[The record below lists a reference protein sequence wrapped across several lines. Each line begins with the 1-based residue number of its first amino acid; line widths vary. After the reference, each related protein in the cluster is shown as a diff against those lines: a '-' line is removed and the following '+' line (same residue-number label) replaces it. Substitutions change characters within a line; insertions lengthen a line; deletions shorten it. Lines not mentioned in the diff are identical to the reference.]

1 MKREAS
7 SKHRLGS
14 MSRFFQAAPN
24 PIHYI
29 SSTKNLIPS
38 FTYHRSTTIIIT
50 DYRSTTTQ
58 DQGLH
63 EQDELTLPGPAIIGN
78 MCRHRRSGVEV
89 AVAGCQGLSPRRG
102 RRRLPSACQ
111 CHRRQTW
118 WHNGRWRRMQRLA
131 VAMDVVL
138 EATEQWRGGKRGR
151 CGGRRGQ
158 VRDRKRERE
167 HKHDDFGGG

>member
-1 MKREAS
+1 MEPP
-7 SKHRLGS
+7 L
-14 MSRFFQAAPN
+14 QATPN
-24 PIHYI
+24 PILHKSQI
-29 SSTKNLIPS
+29 NKQFSFPS
-38 FTYHRSTTIIIT
+38 IT
-50 DYRSTTTQ
+50 DQQQKSSPHLSHITDHRSTTTQ
-58 DQGLH
+58 DQELH

-151 CGGRRGQ
+151 CRGRRGQ